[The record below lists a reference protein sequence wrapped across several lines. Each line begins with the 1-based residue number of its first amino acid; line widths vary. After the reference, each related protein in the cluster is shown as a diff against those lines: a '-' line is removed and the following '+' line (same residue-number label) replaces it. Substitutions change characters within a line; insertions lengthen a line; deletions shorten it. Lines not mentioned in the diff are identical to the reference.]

1 MNPFK
6 SKNTKRLILGL
17 TLSFLVFIIIFLI
30 ENKRLYNSYKNE
42 VNNVISGVVSE
53 VRKSYPNVSE
63 EALIRLFNNKSN
75 YKRNDVLK
83 AYGLND
89 EDISIINGLKDSY
102 DKNVIIIILIFGI
115 LFILIVTLFIIYVMK
130 EEKKLLALSNYVN
143 DVSLRKYNLKLD
155 ENEEGM
161 LSKLQNDL
169 YKLMITLREAYDNES
184 KEKLQM
190 KKSLEDISHQ
200 LKTPLTGLVITLDNL
215 SDDNLDEDLRKSFL
229 EDAKKQVDKMSFLI
243 KSLLKLSRFDAGV
256 IKFKSENI
264 LVDNLISEV
273 LKSVNV
279 LAEINDVRINV
290 NIKNKTSFTGDY
302 HWELEAVTNVV
313 KNAIEHSKPG
323 GVVEIKSKANGVY
336 TLISVTNYGSVIDK
350 QDLKNIF
357 TRFYKGKNAAYESI
371 GIGLSLS
378 KSIIEKDGGYLN
390 VTSSKDNGT
399 CFRIKYPKIK

>member
-30 ENKRLYNSYKNE
+30 ENKRLYNNYKNE
-42 VNNVISGVVSE
+42 VNNVVSGVVSE

-75 YKRNDVLK
+75 YQRNDVLK

-215 SDDNLDEDLRKSFL
+215 SNDNLDEDLRKSFL
-229 EDAKKQVDKMSFLI
+229 EDAKMQVDKMSFLI

-256 IKFKSENI
+256 IKFKRENI
-264 LVDNLISEV
+264 LVGNLISDV

-336 TLISVTNYGSVIDK
+336 TLISVTNYGGVIDK

-357 TRFYKGKNAAYESI
+357 TRFYKGKDAAYESI

>member
-30 ENKRLYNSYKNE
+30 ENKRLYNNYKNE
-42 VNNVISGVVSE
+42 VNNVISGVVLE
-53 VRKSYPNVSE
+53 VKKSYPSVTE

-75 YKRNDVLK
+75 YQRNNVLK

-89 EDISIINGLKDSY
+89 DDISIINGLKDSY
-102 DKNVIIIILIFGI
+102 TKNVIIIILIFSI
-115 LFILIVTLFIIYVMK
+115 LFILVVTLFIIYVIK
-130 EEKKLLALSNYVN
+130 EEKKLLALSNYAN

-215 SDDNLDEDLRKSFL
+215 SNDNLDGDLRKSFL
-229 EDAKKQVDKMSFLI
+229 EDAKMQVDKMSFLI

-264 LVDNLISEV
+264 LVGNLISDV

-323 GVVEIKSKANGVY
+323 GIVEIKSKANGVY
-336 TLISVTNYGSVIDK
+336 TLISVTNYGGVIGK

-357 TRFYKGKNAAYESI
+357 TRFYKGKDAAYESI

-378 KSIIEKDGGYLN
+378 KSIIEKDGGYIN